1 MANNELLTKMNDIIS
16 EGLDELSQYAAG
28 TDEFSKVLNAVAK
41 LHKLRVDEIHL
52 SQSQKEQENKHD
64 LDKQRLDLDKN
75 RAKDDT
81 TDRTERR
88 KIDEKRFDLD
98 RRKLDD
104 DIKDRTEHRKFDE
117 KRLELEGRRIDD
129 DANDKAARLNL
140 EKTRLDEDVKDKT
153 ARLDLEKQKL
163 DEEANDRAER
173 KQLEE
178 TRMKNDE
185 TYRNNQF
192 VLDTRRVNIE
202 EQKLNLDRDRH
213 VADLN
218 SDAAQRE
225 DRRRDRYL
233 TIGIAAAELL
243 IPLGVYTGLALLG
256 FGREFDGVITSD
268 TLKRIW
274 NNIKPTKR

>member
-16 EGLDELSQYAAG
+16 EGLDELSQYTAG
-28 TDEFSKVLNAVAK
+28 TDEFSKALNAVAK

-178 TRMKNDE
+178 TRMRNDE

-192 VLDTRRVNIE
+192 ALDTRRANIE
-202 EQKLNLDRDRH
+202 EQKLDLDRDQH

>member
-16 EGLDELSQYAAG
+16 EGLDELSQYVAG
-28 TDEFSKVLNAVAK
+28 TDEFSKALNAVAK

-153 ARLDLEKQKL
+153 ARLDL
-163 DEEANDRAER
+163 
-173 KQLEE
+173 
-178 TRMKNDE
+178 
-185 TYRNNQF
+185 
-192 VLDTRRVNIE
+192 
-202 EQKLNLDRDRH
+202 DRDRH

>member
-28 TDEFSKVLNAVAK
+28 TDEFSKALNAVAK

-98 RRKLDD
+98 RRKLD
-104 DIKDRTEHRKFDE
+104 
-117 KRLELEGRRIDD
+117 
-129 DANDKAARLNL
+129 
-140 EKTRLDEDVKDKT
+140 
-153 ARLDLEKQKL
+153 
-163 DEEANDRAER
+163 
-173 KQLEE
+173 
-178 TRMKNDE
+178 
-185 TYRNNQF
+185 
-192 VLDTRRVNIE
+192 
-202 EQKLNLDRDRH
+202 LDRDRH